1 MVIPVIVCGSETGRG
16 RDGYEESE
24 YMGEENTEKDIR
36 TGGRAE

>member
-1 MVIPVIVCGSETGRG
+1 MGID

-24 YMGEENTEKDIR
+24 YMGEENIMKDIR